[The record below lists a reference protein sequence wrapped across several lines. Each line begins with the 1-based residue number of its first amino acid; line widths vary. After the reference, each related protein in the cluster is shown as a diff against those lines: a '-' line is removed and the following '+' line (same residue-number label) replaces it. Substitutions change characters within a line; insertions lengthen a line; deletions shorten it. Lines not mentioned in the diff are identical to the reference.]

1 MYDVLI
7 IINNE
12 MNQSLKQYV
21 ALEDKLK
28 LLRTDAN
35 TKQDFIYRIISLNL
49 QIKKY
54 NDKINYFIDN
64 KIRLYA

>member
-1 MYDVLI
+1 
-7 IINNE
+7 

-35 TKQDFIYRIISLNL
+35 TKQDFIYRIRSLNL
-49 QIKKY
+49 QIKKF
-54 NDKINYFIDN
+54 NDKINFIDN

>member
-1 MYDVLI
+1 
-7 IINNE
+7 

-35 TKQDFIYRIISLNL
+35 TKQDYLYRIRSYNL
-49 QIKKY
+49 QIKIY
-54 NDKINYFIDN
+54 
-64 KIRLYA
+64 